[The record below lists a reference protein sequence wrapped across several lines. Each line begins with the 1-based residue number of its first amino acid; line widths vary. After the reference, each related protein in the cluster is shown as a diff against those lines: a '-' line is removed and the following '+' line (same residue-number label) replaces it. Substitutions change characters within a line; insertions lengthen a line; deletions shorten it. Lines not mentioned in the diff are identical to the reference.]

1 MGLVGILKGMLGC
14 AAKALLLYSPFRRFL
29 CVFVS
34 ITLINGLFEVNC
46 LEVTK
51 CPFMVAADQEA
62 AARKSSPATQQ
73 GFSFGRRLI
82 KGFHWIEQFSYPGF
96 LRGKK

>member
-1 MGLVGILKGMLGC
+1 MGLVVTLKGTFGC

-34 ITLINGLFEVNC
+34 ITQINGLFEVNC

-51 CPFMVAADQEA
+51 CPLMVAADQEA
-62 AARKSSPATQQ
+62 AYKCKTV
-73 GFSFGRRLI
+73 GRYTLSGGGGGGVNKRSGP
-82 KGFHWIEQFSYPGF
+82 KM
-96 LRGKK
+96 